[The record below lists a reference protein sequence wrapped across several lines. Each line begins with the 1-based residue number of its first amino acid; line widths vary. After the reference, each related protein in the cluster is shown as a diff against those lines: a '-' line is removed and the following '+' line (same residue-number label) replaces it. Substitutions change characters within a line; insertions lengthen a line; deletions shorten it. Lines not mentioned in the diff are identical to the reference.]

1 MRESNKYN
9 RFFSNRF
16 IIKAFLIMV
25 LVFYISMFFG
35 PWFMTDN
42 IKTPNLYKI
51 YVNDEYVGIVK
62 NRQYAHRCLQIAKE
76 KLNAGT
82 FEITFVDANMRLEGV
97 HRLVR
102 HTNGSGRI
110 IKRMVRSLSENA
122 GTGFQRGYMLKID
135 NYMVALKGVEEVN
148 QVLQASV
155 NLYDTEAEFE
165 VQLKRDTDRAFNVL
179 TAGIGLKEGAKLAPI
194 DRNAAGVTGIED
206 TLFNEEYYKEELDFD
221 DFDLG
226 MEHMQ
231 FEDRIEVTE
240 CYLKAEDFVD
250 VNEAI
255 AYVTQN
261 QAKEEIYEIQSGDT
275 LGQISVRLGIPLE
288 DIIAMNDAIEN
299 ENSTIHVGQELIISV
314 PKAPLTVSYTVTEYR
329 EEEYQAET
337 IYIDNDSWYTTKQVT
352 RQNPSTGF
360 RRAISSVTY
369 HNGEVY
375 EEDILKQEVL
385 MEAVPK
391 IVERGTQIPPTYIKP
406 LYGGYLSSGFGYRSF
421 RGGGYH
427 YGTDWACPTGTTIYA
442 SSGGTVTRAGW
453 SSSYGY
459 VVYIQ
464 HPGGIETR
472 YAHNSRLLVKQ
483 GQTVRQG
490 QAIALSGNTGDS
502 SGPHLHFE
510 YRINGKAV
518 NAMKYLD

>member
-1 MRESNKYN
+1 
-9 RFFSNRF
+9 
-16 IIKAFLIMV
+16 
-25 LVFYISMFFG
+25 
-35 PWFMTDN
+35 MTDN
-42 IKTPNLYKI
+42 IKTPNVFKI
-51 YVNDEYVGIVK
+51 YINDTYVGTVK
-62 NRQYAHRCLQIAKE
+62 DRQVAHRCLQIAKE
-76 KLNAGT
+76 KMAEDT
-82 FEITFVDANMRLEGV
+82 VEITFIDANMRIEGA
-97 HRLVR
+97 HRLASF
-102 HTNGSGRI
+102 TNRSGRI
-110 IKRMVRSLSENA
+110 IKRMVRLLSEDV
-122 GTGFQRGYMLKID
+122 TPTYQRAYMLKID
-135 NYMVALKGVEEVN
+135 NYMVALNGVEEVK
-148 QVLQASV
+148 QVLQAAV
-155 NLYDTEAEFE
+155 DLYDTEGDFG
-165 VQLKRDTDRAFNVL
+165 VKLKRDTTRAFNVL
-179 TAGIGLKEGAKLAPI
+179 TAGIDLKDNSQMAPI
-194 DRNAAGVTGIED
+194 DRNSAGFTDIEE

-221 DFDLG
+221 DFELG
-226 MEHMQ
+226 MERMQ

-240 CYLKAEDFVD
+240 CYLKPEDISD

-255 AYVTQN
+255 EYVTQN
-261 QAKEEIYEIQSGDT
+261 QATQVIYEIQSGDT
-275 LGQISVRLGIPLE
+275 LGQISYNTGIPLE

-299 ENSTIHVGQELIISV
+299 ENSTIHVGQELVISV
-314 PKAPLTVSYTVTEYR
+314 PEPPLTVSYVKTEYR

-352 RQNPSTGF
+352 LQNPSTGF
-360 RRAISSVTY
+360 RRAISSITY
-369 HNGEVY
+369 QNGEVH
-375 EEDILKQEVL
+375 ETDILKQEVL

-406 LYGGYLSSGFGYRSF
+406 LSGGYLSSKFGYRSF

-427 YGTDWACPTGTTIYA
+427 YGMDWACPTGTTIYA

-472 YAHNSRLLVKQ
+472 YAHNSRLLVSK
-483 GQTVRQG
+483 GQTVQQG

-518 NAMKYLD
+518 NPSSYLD

>member
-1 MRESNKYN
+1 MREISRYN

-16 IIKAFLIMV
+16 ILKAFLITV
-25 LVFYISMFFG
+25 LVFFISMFFG

-51 YVNDEYVGIVK
+51 YVNDTYVGIVK
-62 NRQYAHRCLQIAKE
+62 DRQYAHRCLQVAKE
-76 KLNAGT
+76 KMTEGT
-82 FEITFVDANMRLEGV
+82 FEITFIDANMRLEGV
-97 HRLVR
+97 HRLVSF
-102 HTNGSGRI
+102 TNRSNRI
-110 IKRMVRSLSENA
+110 IKRMVRLLSED
-122 GTGFQRGYMLKID
+122 TEPTFQRGYMLKIN
-135 NYMVALKGVEEVN
+135 NYMVALQSADEVN
-148 QVLQASV
+148 QVLQAAV
-155 NLYDTEAEFE
+155 NLYDTEQEFE
-165 VQLKRDTDRAFNVL
+165 VQLKRDTSRAFNVL
-179 TAGIGLKEGAKLAPI
+179 TAGVGLRDGAILAPI

-226 MEHMQ
+226 MDHMQ
-231 FEDRIEVTE
+231 FEDQIEVTE
-240 CYLKAEDFVD
+240 CYLRVEDFAD
-250 VNEAI
+250 VNDAI

-261 QAKEEIYEIQSGDT
+261 QATEVIYTIQSGDT
-275 LGQISVRLGIPLE
+275 LGQISFNTGIPLE
-288 DIIAMNDAIEN
+288 EIIAMNDAIEH

-314 PKAPLTVSYTVTEYR
+314 PEPPLTVSYTATEYH

-375 EEDILKQEVL
+375 ETDILKQEVL

-406 LYGGYLSSGFGYRSF
+406 LSGGYLSSGFGYRSF

-427 YGTDWACPTGTTIYA
+427 YGMDWACPTGTTIYA

-464 HPGGIETR
+464 HPGGVETR

-483 GQTVRQG
+483 GQSVRQG

-518 NAMKYLD
+518 NPKNYID